1 MKNNATKIL
10 AGAAALVGVYFV
22 YQYFKKPGAKKDDKK
37 TDEPTPVKPERPTSP
52 SETSSYPLKMGSR
65 GRLVSAVQQWLL
77 KIDKNSLPKFGA
89 DGKFGTE
96 TEDALQKYLGK
107 KTVDS
112 DADINKLMFV
122 YQQKTFPLMFPK
134 PAEQPFPSFPRPGFP
149 K

>member
-1 MKNNATKIL
+1 MKSNATKIIAGVAAV
-10 AGAAALVGVYFV
+10 AGAYFL
-22 YQYFKKPGAKKDDKK
+22 YKYFKKPGVKKDDKK
-37 TDEPTPVKPERPTSP
+37 SDEQKPKDVTPAPADSNF
-52 SETSSYPLKMGSR
+52 PLKKGSK

-89 DGKFGTE
+89 DGKFGAE